1 MIDRI
6 LVPMDDSE
14 MAAEAL
20 RYALE
25 AYDDVEITVL
35 NVVGKTTPMMGEIVS
50 LALEED
56 LQAAAEERAEDI
68 FESAREIA
76 AEYDTE
82 IETTVAVG
90 RPARTIVEK
99 SEAFDTVV
107 LGSHS
112 GTVADR
118 LFVGNVAEEVFRR
131 APVPVVVIR

>member
-56 LQAAAEERAEDI
+56 LQAAAEERAEEI
-68 FESAREIA
+68 FESARGIA

-82 IETTVAVG
+82 IETKVAVG
-90 RPARTIVEK
+90 RPARSIVEK

-107 LGSHS
+107 IGSHG
-112 GTVADR
+112 GTIADR
-118 LFVGNVAEEVFRR
+118 LFVGNVAKEVFRR
-131 APVPVVVIR
+131 APIPVVVVR